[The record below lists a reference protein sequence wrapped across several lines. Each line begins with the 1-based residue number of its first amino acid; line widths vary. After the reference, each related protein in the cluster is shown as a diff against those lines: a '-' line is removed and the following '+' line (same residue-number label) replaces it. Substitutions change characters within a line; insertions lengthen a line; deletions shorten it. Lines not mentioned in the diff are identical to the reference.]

1 MTKFLNK
8 WLRKIHRW
16 LSIPMIIIV
25 PIAIII
31 KLMGS
36 DPSIVF
42 PAGLEKF
49 QEILLLTLVLSGIYL
64 YFIPYI
70 AKWQRNSRQKA
81 KTAKAKVSV
90 SPAKKAIP
98 QSSQE

>member
-16 LSIPMIIIV
+16 LAIPMIIIV
-25 PIAIII
+25 PAAIII

-42 PAGLEKF
+42 PPQLAKL

-70 AKWQRNSRQKA
+70 AKWQRNRRQRA
-81 KTAKAKVSV
+81 RATI
-90 SPAKKAIP
+90 AIP
-98 QSSQE
+98 QASQTNPEPTQE

>member
-1 MTKFLNK
+1 VTKFLNK

-16 LSIPMIIIV
+16 LAIPMIIIV

-42 PAGLEKF
+42 PPQLAKL

-70 AKWQRNSRQKA
+70 AKWQRNRRQRA
-81 KTAKAKVSV
+81 RATIAIQQAPQTNSA
-90 SPAKKAIP
+90 PA
-98 QSSQE
+98 QE

>member
-1 MTKFLNK
+1 MIKFLNK
-8 WLRKIHRW
+8 WLRKTHRW

-31 KLMGS
+31 KLTGS

-42 PAGLEKF
+42 PPQLEKF
-49 QEILLLTLVLSGIYL
+49 QEILLMTLVLTGIYL

-70 AKWQRNSRQKA
+70 AKWQRKQRQKA
-81 KTAKAKVSV
+81 KV
-90 SPAKKAIP
+90 AIP
-98 QSSQE
+98 VARPVKKRPQPIKE

>member
-8 WLRKIHRW
+8 WLRKLHRW
-16 LSIPMIIIV
+16 LAIPMIVIV

-31 KLMGS
+31 KLTGS

-42 PAGLEKF
+42 PPQLEKL
-49 QEILLLTLVLSGIYL
+49 QEILLLTLVLSGVYL

-70 AKWQRNSRQKA
+70 ARWQRSQRQRAKA
-81 KTAKAKVSV
+81 KTVASA
-90 SPAKKAIP
+90 
-98 QSSQE
+98 SS

>member
-1 MTKFLNK
+1 MIKFLNK

-31 KLMGS
+31 KLSGS
-36 DPSIVF
+36 DPSIIF
-42 PAGLEKF
+42 PSQLESF

-70 AKWQRNSRQKA
+70 AKWQRNQRQR
-81 KTAKAKVSV
+81 AKVKV
-90 SPAKKAIP
+90 AVADSPKPSRTPHRGDA
-98 QSSQE
+98 

>member
-1 MTKFLNK
+1 
-8 WLRKIHRW
+8 
-16 LSIPMIIIV
+16 MIIIV

-36 DPSIVF
+36 DPSIIF
-42 PAGLEKF
+42 PPGLEKF
-49 QEILLLTLVLSGIYL
+49 QEILLLTLVMSGIYL

-70 AKWQRNSRQKA
+70 AKWQRNQRQKA
-81 KTAKAKVSV
+81 KAKVTV
-90 SPAKKAIP
+90 SRPTKITP

>member
-8 WLRKIHRW
+8 WLRKLHRW
-16 LSIPMIIIV
+16 LAIPMIVIV

-31 KLMGS
+31 KLTGS

-42 PAGLEKF
+42 PPQLEKL
-49 QEILLLTLVLSGIYL
+49 QEILLLTLVLSGVYL

-70 AKWQRNSRQKA
+70 AKWQRSQRQRAKA
-81 KTAKAKVSV
+81 KTVASA
-90 SPAKKAIP
+90 
-98 QSSQE
+98 SS

>member
-1 MTKFLNK
+1 MIKFLNK

-31 KLMGS
+31 KLTGS
-36 DPSIVF
+36 DPSIIF
-42 PAGLEKF
+42 PSQLENF

-70 AKWQRNSRQKA
+70 AKWQRNQRQR
-81 KTAKAKVSV
+81 AKVKV
-90 SPAKKAIP
+90 AVTDSPKPSHTPRRGDA
-98 QSSQE
+98 